1 METPRKRNAAGDN
14 ADDYIQSY
22 LEEQLVEMDT
32 HHGSFVA
39 CHNLRRRCQGRGK
52 SWHIY
57 SLATLGDLEVLECE
71 VEARLMHLETTS
83 LPMGWLKSGDFVDA
97 LDEHLDMLKQ
107 PFWYDPSE
115 VTDNEKRLVALHL
128 DIFNWKIRHDFEEE
142 VIREHLV
149 RYCSDLENS
158 LIALLLARDLSGVPG
173 QSRWELEPQLPHEKR
188 RKVVYFEDVR

>member
-1 METPRKRNAAGDN
+1 METPRERNAAGDN

-22 LEEQLVEMDT
+22 LEEQLADIDY
-32 HHGSFVA
+32 HHGTFVA
-39 CHNLRRRCQGRGK
+39 YHNARRMCQGLGK
-52 SWHIY
+52 SWQIY

-97 LDEHLDMLKQ
+97 LDEHLEKLKQ

-128 DIFNWKIRHDFEEE
+128 DIFNWKIRHDVEEDL
-142 VIREHLV
+142 IREQLV
-149 RYCSDLENS
+149 KYCRDLETS

-173 QSRWELEPQLPHEKR
+173 QQRWELEPQLPQEKR